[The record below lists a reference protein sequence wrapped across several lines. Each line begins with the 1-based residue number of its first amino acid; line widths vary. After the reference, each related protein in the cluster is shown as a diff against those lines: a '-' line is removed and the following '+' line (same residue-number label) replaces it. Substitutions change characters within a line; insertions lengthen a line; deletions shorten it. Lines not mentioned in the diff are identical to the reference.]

1 MNYSKYKLSELFDK
15 IDKLLQSYFG
25 KEDDYNFYEKDNF
38 EHKTDLSKKSYL
50 MFLSNGDRIRVKIPK
65 TSIPHLLGINTE
77 YLKSTGLY
85 KGMNSYEI
93 MLDFIKNPN
102 EAFQKHESGIINLDK
117 ILSPYINKKL
127 DSLTEN
133 LNINTN
139 CCEMICKYDRGKTY
153 GYSADFD
160 DMSYLILQKKNEKY
174 YVLKLAMSEDGTCFP
189 MSNQV
194 FNSYEECKENL
205 SSYLIY
211 QELTL
216 LSNLLVYYNN
226 STVGKFPILEW
237 DRKQKLEKLKKLSE
251 DFECTPNIIADF
263 IYSLKI
269 RDDKRQGNIRTSNII
284 EILCDC
290 IKNKKVFD
298 ISLTNVDQEDILKI
312 IETYND
318 SLFSEITASTD
329 NSYSDLQNENISL
342 KKEIERL
349 RLENKSLSDTVNYR
363 DEELNEVKTQNN
375 ELREDINKVKGN
387 TKIPFIITIL
397 RFF

>member
-1 MNYSKYKLSELFDK
+1 MNKNYTNRELSELFDK
-15 IDKLLQSYFG
+15 IDTLLQRYFG
-25 KEDDYNFYEKDNF
+25 KEDDYNFYEKD
-38 EHKTDLSKKSYL
+38 EEERKTDLSKKSYL
-50 MFLSNGDRIRVKIPK
+50 VFLSNGERIKIKIPK
-65 TSIPHLLGINTE
+65 SSIPHLLGINTE
-77 YLKSTGLY
+77 YLKNTGLY
-85 KGMNSYEI
+85 RNMNSYEV
-93 MLDFIKNPN
+93 MLNFIKSSN
-102 EAFQKHESGIINLDK
+102 EALKKHESGIINLDNV
-117 ILSPYINKKL
+117 LSPYINEKIDAL
-127 DSLTEN
+127 IEN

-139 CCEMICKYDRGKTY
+139 YCEMVCKYDKGKTF

-174 YVLKLAMSEDGTCFP
+174 YVLKLAEAQDGTYFP
-189 MSNQV
+189 MSNQI
-194 FNSYEECKENL
+194 FNSYAECQEAL

-216 LSNLLVYYNN
+216 LNNLFIYYNN
-226 STVGKFPILEW
+226 STIGKFPILEW
-237 DRKQKLEKLKKLSE
+237 DRKQKLENLMKLSN
-251 DFECTPNIIADF
+251 DFGCTPNVIADF

-298 ISLTNVDQEDILKI
+298 ISLTNVDQEDILRI

-318 SLFSEITASTD
+318 SLFSETTTSTD

-349 RLENKSLSDTVNYR
+349 RLENKSLSETVNYR

-375 ELREDINKVKGN
+375 ELREDINKVKGIFS
-387 TKIPFIITIL
+387 KY
-397 RFF
+397 

>member
-1 MNYSKYKLSELFDK
+1 MSYNKYELSEIFDK
-15 IDKLLQSYFG
+15 IDKLLQRYFD
-25 KEDDYNFYEKDNF
+25 KENEYNFDEKDEEERRN
-38 EHKTDLSKKSYL
+38 DLSKKSYL
-50 MFLSNGDRIRVKIPK
+50 MFLSNGERIKIKIPK
-65 TSIPHLLGINTE
+65 SSIPHLLGINTE

-93 MLDFIKNPN
+93 MLDFIKNSN

-127 DSLTEN
+127 DSLIEN

-174 YVLKLAMSEDGTCFP
+174 YVLKLAMAEDGTCFP

-216 LSNLLVYYNN
+216 LNNLWVYYNN
-226 STVGKFPILEW
+226 STIGKFSILEW
-237 DRKQKLEKLKKLSE
+237 ERRERLEKLKKLSE

-263 IYSLKI
+263 IFSLKI

-284 EILCDC
+284 EKLCDC

-298 ISLTNVDQEDILKI
+298 MDLTNVEQEDILKI

-329 NSYSDLQNENISL
+329 NSYSDLQTKNKNLE
-342 KKEIERL
+342 KEVERL

-375 ELREDINKVKGN
+375 ELREDINKVKGIFS
-387 TKIPFIITIL
+387 KY
-397 RFF
+397 

>member
-216 LSNLLVYYNN
+216 LSNLWVYYNN

-269 RDDKRQGNIRTSNII
+269 RDNKRQGNIRTSNII

-349 RLENKSLSDTVNYR
+349 RLENKSLSETVNYR

-375 ELREDINKVKGN
+375 ELREDINKVKG
-387 TKIPFIITIL
+387 IISKY
-397 RFF
+397 

>member
-1 MNYSKYKLSELFDK
+1 MSYNKYELSEIFDK
-15 IDKLLQSYFG
+15 IDKLLQRYFD
-25 KEDDYNFYEKDNF
+25 KENEYNFDEKDEEERRN
-38 EHKTDLSKKSYL
+38 DLSKKSYL
-50 MFLSNGDRIRVKIPK
+50 MFLSNGERIKIKIPK
-65 TSIPHLLGINTE
+65 SSIPHLLGINTE

-93 MLDFIKNPN
+93 MLDFIKNSN
-102 EAFQKHESGIINLDK
+102 EAFQKQESGIINLDK

-127 DSLTEN
+127 DSLIEN

-216 LSNLLVYYNN
+216 LNNLWVYYNN
-226 STVGKFPILEW
+226 SIIGKFYILEYE
-237 DRKQKLEKLKKLSE
+237 RRERLEKLKKLSE

-263 IYSLKI
+263 IFSLKI

-284 EILCDC
+284 EKLCDC

-298 ISLTNVDQEDILKI
+298 ISLTNVEQEDILKI

-329 NSYSDLQNENISL
+329 NSYSDLQTKNKNLE
-342 KKEIERL
+342 KELERL

-363 DEELNEVKTQNN
+363 DVELNEVKTQNN
-375 ELREDINKVKGN
+375 ELREDINKVKGIFS
-387 TKIPFIITIL
+387 KY
-397 RFF
+397 

>member
-93 MLDFIKNPN
+93 MLDFIKNSN

-127 DSLTEN
+127 DSLIEN

-216 LSNLLVYYNN
+216 LNNLWVYYNN
-226 STVGKFPILEW
+226 SIIGKFYILEYE
-237 DRKQKLEKLKKLSE
+237 RRERLEKLKKLSE

-349 RLENKSLSDTVNYR
+349 RLENKSLSETVNYR

-375 ELREDINKVKGN
+375 ELREDINKVKG
-387 TKIPFIITIL
+387 IISKY
-397 RFF
+397 

>member
-1 MNYSKYKLSELFDK
+1 MSYNKYELSEIFDK
-15 IDKLLQSYFG
+15 LDKLLQRYFD
-25 KEDDYNFYEKDNF
+25 KENEYNFDDETEEKRRN
-38 EHKTDLSKKSYL
+38 DLSKKSYL
-50 MFLSNGDRIRVKIPK
+50 MFLSNGERIKIKIPK
-65 TSIPHLLGINTE
+65 SSIPHLLGINTE

-93 MLDFIKNPN
+93 MLEFIKNSN
-102 EAFQKHESGIINLDK
+102 DAFQKHESGIINLDK
-117 ILSPYINKKL
+117 ILSPYLNQKL
-127 DSLTEN
+127 DSLVEN

-194 FNSYEECKENL
+194 FNTYEECKEIL

-216 LSNLLVYYNN
+216 LNNLWVYYNN
-226 STVGKFPILEW
+226 SIIGKFYILEYE
-237 DRKQKLEKLKKLSE
+237 RRERLEKLKKLSE
-251 DFECTPNIIADF
+251 DFECTPNVIADF
-263 IYSLKI
+263 IFSLKI

-284 EILCDC
+284 EKLCDC

-298 ISLTNVDQEDILKI
+298 ISLTNVEQEDILKI

-318 SLFSEITASTD
+318 SLFSAINAATD
-329 NSYSDLQNENISL
+329 NSYSDLQTKNMNLE
-342 KKEIERL
+342 KELERL

-363 DEELNEVKTQNN
+363 DEELDEVKTQNN
-375 ELREDINKVKGN
+375 ELREDINKVKG
-387 TKIPFIITIL
+387 IISKY
-397 RFF
+397 

>member
-1 MNYSKYKLSELFDK
+1 MSYNKYELSEIFDK
-15 IDKLLQSYFG
+15 IDKLLQRYFD
-25 KEDDYNFYEKDNF
+25 KENEYNFDEKDEEERRN
-38 EHKTDLSKKSYL
+38 DLSKKSYL
-50 MFLSNGDRIRVKIPK
+50 MFLSNGERIKIKIPK
-65 TSIPHLLGINTE
+65 SSIPHLLGINTE

-93 MLDFIKNPN
+93 MLDFIKNSN

-127 DSLTEN
+127 DSLIEN

-174 YVLKLAMSEDGTCFP
+174 YVLKLAMAEDRTCFP

-216 LSNLLVYYNN
+216 LNNLWVYYNN
-226 STVGKFPILEW
+226 SIIGKFYILEYE
-237 DRKQKLEKLKKLSE
+237 RRERLEKLKKLSE

-263 IYSLKI
+263 IFSLKI

-284 EILCDC
+284 EKLCDC

-298 ISLTNVDQEDILKI
+298 ISLTNVEQEDILKI

-329 NSYSDLQNENISL
+329 NSYSDLQTKNKNLE
-342 KKEIERL
+342 KELERL

-363 DEELNEVKTQNN
+363 DVELNEVKTQNN
-375 ELREDINKVKGN
+375 ELREDINKVKGIFS
-387 TKIPFIITIL
+387 KY
-397 RFF
+397 

>member
-1 MNYSKYKLSELFDK
+1 MSYNKYELSEIFDK
-15 IDKLLQSYFG
+15 IDKLLQRYFD
-25 KEDDYNFYEKDNF
+25 KENEYNFDEKDEEERRN
-38 EHKTDLSKKSYL
+38 DLSKKSYL
-50 MFLSNGDRIRVKIPK
+50 MFLSNGERIKIKIPK
-65 TSIPHLLGINTE
+65 SSIPHLLGINTE

-93 MLDFIKNPN
+93 MLDFIKNSN

-127 DSLTEN
+127 DSLIEN

-153 GYSADFD
+153 GYSAEFD

-216 LSNLLVYYNN
+216 LNNLWVYYNN
-226 STVGKFPILEW
+226 SIIGKFYILEW
-237 DRKQKLEKLKKLSE
+237 ERRERLEKLKKLSE

-263 IYSLKI
+263 IFSLKI

-284 EILCDC
+284 EKLCDC

-298 ISLTNVDQEDILKI
+298 ISLTNVEQEDILKI

-329 NSYSDLQNENISL
+329 NSYSDLQTKNKNLE
-342 KKEIERL
+342 KELERL

-375 ELREDINKVKGN
+375 ELREDINKVKGIFS
-387 TKIPFIITIL
+387 KY
-397 RFF
+397 

>member
-1 MNYSKYKLSELFDK
+1 MSYNKYELSEIFDK
-15 IDKLLQSYFG
+15 IDKLLQRYFD
-25 KEDDYNFYEKDNF
+25 KENEYNFDEKDEEERRN
-38 EHKTDLSKKSYL
+38 DLSKKSYL
-50 MFLSNGDRIRVKIPK
+50 MFLSNGERIKIKIPK
-65 TSIPHLLGINTE
+65 SSIPHLLGINTE

-93 MLDFIKNPN
+93 MLDFIKNSN

-127 DSLTEN
+127 DSLIEN

-216 LSNLLVYYNN
+216 LNNLWVYYNN
-226 STVGKFPILEW
+226 STIGKFSILEW
-237 DRKQKLEKLKKLSE
+237 ERRERLEKLKKLSE

-263 IYSLKI
+263 IFSLKI

-284 EILCDC
+284 EKLCDC

-298 ISLTNVDQEDILKI
+298 MDLTNVEQEDILKI

-329 NSYSDLQNENISL
+329 NSYSDLQTKNKNLE
-342 KKEIERL
+342 KEVERL

-375 ELREDINKVKGN
+375 ELREDINKVKGIFS
-387 TKIPFIITIL
+387 KY
-397 RFF
+397 

>member
-1 MNYSKYKLSELFDK
+1 MNKNYTNRELSELFDK
-15 IDKLLQSYFG
+15 IDTLLQRYFG
-25 KEDDYNFYEKDNF
+25 KEDDYNFYEKD
-38 EHKTDLSKKSYL
+38 EEERKTDLSKKSYL
-50 MFLSNGDRIRVKIPK
+50 VFLSNGERIKIKIPK
-65 TSIPHLLGINTE
+65 SSIPHLLGINTE
-77 YLKSTGLY
+77 YLKNTGLY
-85 KGMNSYEI
+85 RNMNSYEV
-93 MLDFIKNPN
+93 MLNFIKSSN
-102 EAFQKHESGIINLDK
+102 EALKKHESGIINLDNV
-117 ILSPYINKKL
+117 LSPYINEKIDAL
-127 DSLTEN
+127 IEN

-139 CCEMICKYDRGKTY
+139 YCEMVCKYDKGKTF

-174 YVLKLAMSEDGTCFP
+174 YVLKLAKAQDGTYFP

-194 FNSYEECKENL
+194 FNSYAECQEAL

-216 LSNLLVYYNN
+216 LNNLFIYYNN
-226 STVGKFPILEW
+226 STTGKFSILEW
-237 DRKQKLEKLKKLSE
+237 DRKQKLENLMKLSN
-251 DFECTPNIIADF
+251 DFGCTPNVIADF

-298 ISLTNVDQEDILKI
+298 ISLTNVDQEDILRI

-318 SLFSEITASTD
+318 SLFSEITTSTD

-349 RLENKSLSDTVNYR
+349 RLENKSLSETVNYR

-375 ELREDINKVKGN
+375 ELREDINKVKGIFS
-387 TKIPFIITIL
+387 KY
-397 RFF
+397 

>member
-1 MNYSKYKLSELFDK
+1 MSYNKYELSEIFDK
-15 IDKLLQSYFG
+15 IDKLLQRYFD
-25 KEDDYNFYEKDNF
+25 KENEYNFDEKDEEERRN
-38 EHKTDLSKKSYL
+38 DLSKKSYL
-50 MFLSNGDRIRVKIPK
+50 MFLSNGERIKIKIPK
-65 TSIPHLLGINTE
+65 SSIPHLLGINTE

-93 MLDFIKNPN
+93 MLDFIKNSN

-127 DSLTEN
+127 DSLIEN

-216 LSNLLVYYNN
+216 LNNLWVYYNN
-226 STVGKFPILEW
+226 SIIGKFYILEYE
-237 DRKQKLEKLKKLSE
+237 RRERLEKLKKLSE

-263 IYSLKI
+263 IFSLKI

-284 EILCDC
+284 EKLCDC

-298 ISLTNVDQEDILKI
+298 MDLTNVEQEDILKI

-329 NSYSDLQNENISL
+329 NSYSDLQTKNKNLE
-342 KKEIERL
+342 KEVERL

-375 ELREDINKVKGN
+375 ELREDINKVKGIFS
-387 TKIPFIITIL
+387 KY
-397 RFF
+397 

>member
-1 MNYSKYKLSELFDK
+1 
-15 IDKLLQSYFG
+15 
-25 KEDDYNFYEKDNF
+25 
-38 EHKTDLSKKSYL
+38 
-50 MFLSNGDRIRVKIPK
+50 
-65 TSIPHLLGINTE
+65 
-77 YLKSTGLY
+77 
-85 KGMNSYEI
+85 
-93 MLDFIKNPN
+93 
-102 EAFQKHESGIINLDK
+102 
-117 ILSPYINKKL
+117 
-127 DSLTEN
+127 
-133 LNINTN
+133 
-139 CCEMICKYDRGKTY
+139 MICKYDRGKTY

-216 LSNLLVYYNN
+216 LNNLWVYYNN
-226 STVGKFPILEW
+226 SIIGKFYILEW
-237 DRKQKLEKLKKLSE
+237 ERRERLEKLKKLSE

-263 IYSLKI
+263 IFSLKI

-284 EILCDC
+284 EKLCDC

-298 ISLTNVDQEDILKI
+298 ISLTNVEQEDILKI

-329 NSYSDLQNENISL
+329 NSYSDLQMKNKNLE
-342 KKEIERL
+342 KEVERL

-375 ELREDINKVKGN
+375 ELREDINKVKGIFS
-387 TKIPFIITIL
+387 KY
-397 RFF
+397 

>member
-1 MNYSKYKLSELFDK
+1 MSYNKYELSEIFDK
-15 IDKLLQSYFG
+15 IDKLLQRYFD
-25 KEDDYNFYEKDNF
+25 KENEYNFDEKDEEERRN
-38 EHKTDLSKKSYL
+38 DLSKKSYL
-50 MFLSNGDRIRVKIPK
+50 MFLSNGERIKIKIPK
-65 TSIPHLLGINTE
+65 SSIPHLLGINTE

-93 MLDFIKNPN
+93 MLDFIKNSN

-127 DSLTEN
+127 DSLIEN

-216 LSNLLVYYNN
+216 LNNLWVYYNN
-226 STVGKFPILEW
+226 SIIGKFYILEYE
-237 DRKQKLEKLKKLSE
+237 RRERLEKLKKLSE

-298 ISLTNVDQEDILKI
+298 ISLTNVEQEDILKI

-329 NSYSDLQNENISL
+329 NSYSDLQMKNKNLE
-342 KKEIERL
+342 KELERL

-375 ELREDINKVKGN
+375 ELREDINKVKGIFS
-387 TKIPFIITIL
+387 KY
-397 RFF
+397 

>member
-1 MNYSKYKLSELFDK
+1 MSYNKYELSEIFDK
-15 IDKLLQSYFG
+15 IDKLLQRYFD
-25 KEDDYNFYEKDNF
+25 KENEYNFDEKDEEERRN
-38 EHKTDLSKKSYL
+38 DLSKKSYL
-50 MFLSNGDRIRVKIPK
+50 MFLSNGERIKIKIPK
-65 TSIPHLLGINTE
+65 SSIPHLLGINTE

-93 MLDFIKNPN
+93 MLDFIKNSN

-127 DSLTEN
+127 DSLIEN

-174 YVLKLAMSEDGTCFP
+174 YVLKLAMAEDGTCFP

-216 LSNLLVYYNN
+216 LNNLWVYYNN
-226 STVGKFPILEW
+226 SIIGKFYILEW
-237 DRKQKLEKLKKLSE
+237 ERRERLEKLKKLSE

-263 IYSLKI
+263 IFSLKI

-284 EILCDC
+284 EKLCDC

-298 ISLTNVDQEDILKI
+298 MDLTNVEQEDILKI

-329 NSYSDLQNENISL
+329 NSYSDLQMKNKNLE
-342 KKEIERL
+342 KELERL

-375 ELREDINKVKGN
+375 ELREDINKVKGIFS
-387 TKIPFIITIL
+387 KY
-397 RFF
+397 

>member
-216 LSNLLVYYNN
+216 LNNLWVYYNN
-226 STVGKFPILEW
+226 STVGKFSILEW

-269 RDDKRQGNIRTSNII
+269 RDNKRQGNIRTSNII

-349 RLENKSLSDTVNYR
+349 RLENKSLSETVNYR

-375 ELREDINKVKGN
+375 ELREDINKVKGIFS
-387 TKIPFIITIL
+387 KY
-397 RFF
+397 

>member
-237 DRKQKLEKLKKLSE
+237 DRKQKIEKLKKLSE

-375 ELREDINKVKGN
+375 ELREDINKVKGIFS
-387 TKIPFIITIL
+387 KY
-397 RFF
+397 

>member
-1 MNYSKYKLSELFDK
+1 M

-216 LSNLLVYYNN
+216 LNNLWVYYNN
-226 STVGKFPILEW
+226 STVGKFSILEW

-269 RDDKRQGNIRTSNII
+269 RDNKRQGNIRTSNII

-349 RLENKSLSDTVNYR
+349 RLENKSLSETVNYR

-375 ELREDINKVKGN
+375 ELREDINKVKGIFS
-387 TKIPFIITIL
+387 KY
-397 RFF
+397 

>member
-174 YVLKLAMSEDGTCFP
+174 YVLKLAISEDGTCFP

-329 NSYSDLQNENISL
+329 NSYSDLQNKNISL

-349 RLENKSLSDTVNYR
+349 RLENKSLSETVNYR

-375 ELREDINKVKGN
+375 ELREVINKVKG
-387 TKIPFIITIL
+387 IISKY
-397 RFF
+397 

>member
-1 MNYSKYKLSELFDK
+1 MNKNYTNRELSELFDK
-15 IDKLLQSYFG
+15 IDTLLQRYFG
-25 KEDDYNFYEKDNF
+25 KEDDYNFYEKD
-38 EHKTDLSKKSYL
+38 EEERKTDLSKKSYL

-65 TSIPHLLGINTE
+65 TSLPHLLGINTE
-77 YLKSTGLY
+77 YLKNTGLY

-93 MLDFIKNPN
+93 MLDFIKNSSD
-102 EAFQKHESGIINLDK
+102 AFQKHESGIINLDK
-117 ILSPYINKKL
+117 IFSPYINKKL
-127 DSLTEN
+127 DSLIEN

-174 YVLKLAMSEDGTCFP
+174 YVLKLAMAEDGTCFP

-216 LSNLLVYYNN
+216 LNNLWVYYNN
-226 STVGKFPILEW
+226 STIGKFSILEW
-237 DRKQKLEKLKKLSE
+237 ERKQKLENLMKLSN
-251 DFECTPNIIADF
+251 DFGCTPNVIADF

-269 RDDKRQGNIRTSNII
+269 RDSKRQGNMRTSNII
-284 EILCDC
+284 DILCDC

-298 ISLTNVDQEDILKI
+298 MDLTNVEQEDILKI
-312 IETYND
+312 IEIYND
-318 SLFSEITASTD
+318 SLFLETNASTD
-329 NSYSDLQNENISL
+329 NSYSDLQKKNMSL
-342 KKEIERL
+342 KKELERL
-349 RLENKSLSDTVNYR
+349 KLENKSLSETVNYR
-363 DEELNEVKTQNN
+363 DEELDEVKTQNN
-375 ELREDINKVKGN
+375 ELREDINKVKG
-387 TKIPFIITIL
+387 IISKY
-397 RFF
+397 

>member
-1 MNYSKYKLSELFDK
+1 MNKNYTNRELSELFDK
-15 IDKLLQSYFG
+15 IDTLLQRYFG
-25 KEDDYNFYEKDNF
+25 KKDDYNFYEKD
-38 EHKTDLSKKSYL
+38 EEERKTDLSKKSYL
-50 MFLSNGDRIRVKIPK
+50 VFLSNGERIKIKIPK
-65 TSIPHLLGINTE
+65 SSIPHLLGINTE
-77 YLKSTGLY
+77 YLKNTGLY
-85 KGMNSYEI
+85 RNMNSYEV
-93 MLDFIKNPN
+93 MLNFIKSSN
-102 EAFQKHESGIINLDK
+102 EALKKHESGIINLDNV
-117 ILSPYINKKL
+117 LSPYINEKIDAL
-127 DSLTEN
+127 IEN

-139 CCEMICKYDRGKTY
+139 YCEMVCKYDKGKTF

-174 YVLKLAMSEDGTCFP
+174 YVLKLAKAQDGTYFP

-194 FNSYEECKENL
+194 FNSYAECQEAL

-216 LSNLLVYYNN
+216 LNNLFIYYNN
-226 STVGKFPILEW
+226 STIGKFPILEW
-237 DRKQKLEKLKKLSE
+237 DRKQKLENLMKLSN
-251 DFECTPNIIADF
+251 DFGCTPNVIADF

-298 ISLTNVDQEDILKI
+298 ISLTNVDQEDILRI

-318 SLFSEITASTD
+318 SLFSETTTSTD

-349 RLENKSLSDTVNYR
+349 RLENKSLSETVNYR

-375 ELREDINKVKGN
+375 ELREDINKVKGIFS
-387 TKIPFIITIL
+387 KY
-397 RFF
+397 

>member
-1 MNYSKYKLSELFDK
+1 MSYNKYELSEIFDK
-15 IDKLLQSYFG
+15 IDKLLQRYFD
-25 KEDDYNFYEKDNF
+25 KENEYNFDEKDEEERRN
-38 EHKTDLSKKSYL
+38 DLSKKSYL
-50 MFLSNGDRIRVKIPK
+50 MFLSNGERIKIKIPK
-65 TSIPHLLGINTE
+65 SSIPHLLGINTE

-93 MLDFIKNPN
+93 MLDFIKNSN

-117 ILSPYINKKL
+117 ILSPYIKKKL
-127 DSLTEN
+127 DSLIEN

-216 LSNLLVYYNN
+216 LNNLWVYYNN
-226 STVGKFPILEW
+226 SIIGKFYILEYE
-237 DRKQKLEKLKKLSE
+237 RRERLEKLKKLSE

-263 IYSLKI
+263 IFSLKI

-284 EILCDC
+284 EKLCDC

-298 ISLTNVDQEDILKI
+298 ISLTNVEQEDILKI

-329 NSYSDLQNENISL
+329 NSYSDLQTKNKNLE
-342 KKEIERL
+342 KELERL

-375 ELREDINKVKGN
+375 ELREDINKVKGIFS
-387 TKIPFIITIL
+387 KY
-397 RFF
+397 

>member
-1 MNYSKYKLSELFDK
+1 MNKNYTNRELSELFDK
-15 IDKLLQSYFG
+15 IDTLLQRYFG
-25 KEDDYNFYEKDNF
+25 KEDDYNFYEKD
-38 EHKTDLSKKSYL
+38 EEERKTDLSKKSYL
-50 MFLSNGDRIRVKIPK
+50 VFLSNGERIKIKIPK
-65 TSIPHLLGINTE
+65 SSIPHLLGINTE
-77 YLKSTGLY
+77 YLKNTGLY
-85 KGMNSYEI
+85 RNMNSYEV
-93 MLDFIKNPN
+93 MLNFIKSSN
-102 EAFQKHESGIINLDK
+102 EALKKHESGIINLDNV
-117 ILSPYINKKL
+117 LSPYINEKIDAL
-127 DSLTEN
+127 IEN

-139 CCEMICKYDRGKTY
+139 YCEMVCKYDKGKTF

-174 YVLKLAMSEDGTCFP
+174 YVLKLAEAQDGTYFP
-189 MSNQV
+189 MSNQI
-194 FNSYEECKENL
+194 FNSYAECQEAL

-216 LSNLLVYYNN
+216 LNNLFIYYNN
-226 STVGKFPILEW
+226 STTGKFSILEW
-237 DRKQKLEKLKKLSE
+237 DRKQKLENLMKLSN
-251 DFECTPNIIADF
+251 DFGCTPNVIADF

-269 RDDKRQGNIRTSNII
+269 RDDKSQGNIRTSNII

-298 ISLTNVDQEDILKI
+298 ISLTNVDQEDILRI

-318 SLFSEITASTD
+318 SLFSEITTSTD

-349 RLENKSLSDTVNYR
+349 ILENKSLSETVNYR

-375 ELREDINKVKGN
+375 ELREDINKVKGIFS
-387 TKIPFIITIL
+387 KY
-397 RFF
+397 

>member
-1 MNYSKYKLSELFDK
+1 MNYNKYNLSELFDK
-15 IDKLLQSYFG
+15 IDTLLQRYFG
-25 KEDDYNFYEKDNF
+25 KEDDYNFYEKD
-38 EHKTDLSKKSYL
+38 EDARKTDLSKKSYS
-50 MFLSNGDRIRVKIPK
+50 MFLSNGDIVKIKIPK
-65 TSIPHLLGINTE
+65 SSIPHLLGIN
-77 YLKSTGLY
+77 TGLY
-85 KGMNSYEI
+85 KGMNSYEV
-93 MLDFIKNPN
+93 MLEFIRNADD
-102 EAFQKHESGIINLDK
+102 AFKKHESGIINLNK
-117 ILSPYINKKL
+117 VLSPYINEKIEAL
-127 DSLTEN
+127 VEN

-139 CCEMICKYDRGKTY
+139 RCEMVCKYDRGKTY
-153 GYSADFD
+153 GYSVDFD
-160 DMSYLILQKKNEKY
+160 NMDYLILQKKNEKY

-194 FNSYEECKENL
+194 FNSYEECQEAL

-216 LSNLLVYYNN
+216 LSNLWVYYNN

-349 RLENKSLSDTVNYR
+349 RLENKSLSETVNYR
-363 DEELNEVKTQNN
+363 DEELNEVKTQND
-375 ELREDINKVKGN
+375 ELREDINKVKGIFS
-387 TKIPFIITIL
+387 KY
-397 RFF
+397 

>member
-1 MNYSKYKLSELFDK
+1 MSYNKYELSEIFDK
-15 IDKLLQSYFG
+15 IDKLLQRYFD
-25 KEDDYNFYEKDNF
+25 KENEYNFDEKDEEERRN
-38 EHKTDLSKKSYL
+38 DLSKKSYL
-50 MFLSNGDRIRVKIPK
+50 MFLSNGERIKIKIPK
-65 TSIPHLLGINTE
+65 SSIPHLLGINTE

-93 MLDFIKNPN
+93 MLDFIKNSN

-127 DSLTEN
+127 DSLIEN

-216 LSNLLVYYNN
+216 LNNLWVYYNN
-226 STVGKFPILEW
+226 SIIGKFYILEYE
-237 DRKQKLEKLKKLSE
+237 RRERLEKLKKLSE

-263 IYSLKI
+263 IFSLKI

-284 EILCDC
+284 EKLCDC

-298 ISLTNVDQEDILKI
+298 ISLTNVEQEDILKI

-329 NSYSDLQNENISL
+329 NSYSDLQMKNKNLE
-342 KKEIERL
+342 KELERL

-363 DEELNEVKTQNN
+363 DEELNEFKTQNN
-375 ELREDINKVKGN
+375 ELREDINKVKGIFS
-387 TKIPFIITIL
+387 KY
-397 RFF
+397 

>member
-1 MNYSKYKLSELFDK
+1 MSYNKYELSEIFDK
-15 IDKLLQSYFG
+15 IDKLLQRYFD
-25 KEDDYNFYEKDNF
+25 KENEYNFDEKDEEERRN
-38 EHKTDLSKKSYL
+38 DLSKKSYL
-50 MFLSNGDRIRVKIPK
+50 MFLSNGERIKIKIPK
-65 TSIPHLLGINTE
+65 SSIPHLLGINTE

-93 MLDFIKNPN
+93 MLDFIKNSN

-127 DSLTEN
+127 DSLIEN

-194 FNSYEECKENL
+194 FNSYAECQEAL

-216 LSNLLVYYNN
+216 LNNLWVYYNN
-226 STVGKFPILEW
+226 SIIGKFYILEYE
-237 DRKQKLEKLKKLSE
+237 RRERLEKLKKLSE

-269 RDDKRQGNIRTSNII
+269 RDNKRQGNIRTSNII

-298 ISLTNVDQEDILKI
+298 ISLTNVEQEDILKI

-375 ELREDINKVKGN
+375 ELREDINKVKGIFS
-387 TKIPFIITIL
+387 KY
-397 RFF
+397 

>member
-1 MNYSKYKLSELFDK
+1 MNKNYTNRELSELFDK
-15 IDKLLQSYFG
+15 IDTLLQRYFG
-25 KEDDYNFYEKDNF
+25 KEDDYNFYEK
-38 EHKTDLSKKSYL
+38 EEEERKTDLSKKSYL
-50 MFLSNGDRIRVKIPK
+50 VFLSNGERIKIKIPK
-65 TSIPHLLGINTE
+65 SSIPHLLGINTE
-77 YLKSTGLY
+77 YLKNTGLY
-85 KGMNSYEI
+85 RNMNSYEV
-93 MLDFIKNPN
+93 MLNFIKSSN
-102 EAFQKHESGIINLDK
+102 EALKKHESGIINLDNV
-117 ILSPYINKKL
+117 LSPYINEKIDAL
-127 DSLTEN
+127 IEN

-139 CCEMICKYDRGKTY
+139 YCEMVCKYDKGKTF

-174 YVLKLAMSEDGTCFP
+174 YVLKLAEAQDGTYFP

-194 FNSYEECKENL
+194 FNSYAECQEAL

-216 LSNLLVYYNN
+216 LNNLFIYYNN
-226 STVGKFPILEW
+226 STIGKFPILEW
-237 DRKQKLEKLKKLSE
+237 DRKQKLENLMKLSN
-251 DFECTPNIIADF
+251 DFGCTPNVIADF

-298 ISLTNVDQEDILKI
+298 ISLTNVDQEDILRI

-318 SLFSEITASTD
+318 SLFSEITTSTD

-349 RLENKSLSDTVNYR
+349 RLENKSLSETVNYR

-375 ELREDINKVKGN
+375 ELREDINKVKG
-387 TKIPFIITIL
+387 IISKY
-397 RFF
+397 

>member
-127 DSLTEN
+127 DSLSEN

-194 FNSYEECKENL
+194 FNSYEECQEAL

-216 LSNLLVYYNN
+216 LNNLFIYYNN
-226 STVGKFPILEW
+226 STVGKFPILER

-269 RDDKRQGNIRTSNII
+269 RDNKRQGNIRTSNII

-349 RLENKSLSDTVNYR
+349 RLENKSLSETVNYR

-375 ELREDINKVKGN
+375 ELREDINKVKG
-387 TKIPFIITIL
+387 IISKY
-397 RFF
+397 

>member
-1 MNYSKYKLSELFDK
+1 MSYNKYELSEIFDK
-15 IDKLLQSYFG
+15 IDKLLQRYFD
-25 KEDDYNFYEKDNF
+25 KENEYNFDEKDEEERRN
-38 EHKTDLSKKSYL
+38 DLSKKSYL
-50 MFLSNGDRIRVKIPK
+50 MFLSNGERIKIKIPK
-65 TSIPHLLGINTE
+65 SSIPHLLGINTE

-93 MLDFIKNPN
+93 MLDFIKNSN

-127 DSLTEN
+127 DSLIEN

-160 DMSYLILQKKNEKY
+160 DMSYLILQEKNEKY

-216 LSNLLVYYNN
+216 LNNLWVYYNN
-226 STVGKFPILEW
+226 SIIGKFYILEYE
-237 DRKQKLEKLKKLSE
+237 RRERLEKLKKLSE

-263 IYSLKI
+263 IFSLKI

-284 EILCDC
+284 EKLCDC

-298 ISLTNVDQEDILKI
+298 ISLINVEQEDILKI

-329 NSYSDLQNENISL
+329 NSYSDLQTKNKNLE
-342 KKEIERL
+342 KEVERL

-363 DEELNEVKTQNN
+363 DVELNEVKTQNN
-375 ELREDINKVKGN
+375 ELREDINKVKGIFS
-387 TKIPFIITIL
+387 KY
-397 RFF
+397 

>member
-194 FNSYEECKENL
+194 FNSYEECQEAL

-216 LSNLLVYYNN
+216 LNNLFIYYNN

-269 RDDKRQGNIRTSNII
+269 RDNKRQGNIRTSNII

-375 ELREDINKVKGN
+375 ELREDINKVKGIFS
-387 TKIPFIITIL
+387 KY
-397 RFF
+397 

>member
-93 MLDFIKNPN
+93 MLDFIKNSN

-194 FNSYEECKENL
+194 FNSYEECQEAL

-216 LSNLLVYYNN
+216 LSNLWVYYNN

-349 RLENKSLSDTVNYR
+349 RLENKSLSETVNYR

-375 ELREDINKVKGN
+375 ELREDINKVKGIFS
-387 TKIPFIITIL
+387 KY
-397 RFF
+397 

>member
-1 MNYSKYKLSELFDK
+1 MSYNKYELSEIFDK
-15 IDKLLQSYFG
+15 IDKLLQRYFD
-25 KEDDYNFYEKDNF
+25 KENEYNFDEKDEEERRN
-38 EHKTDLSKKSYL
+38 DLSKKSYL
-50 MFLSNGDRIRVKIPK
+50 MFLSNGERIKIKIPK
-65 TSIPHLLGINTE
+65 SSIPHLLGINTE

-93 MLDFIKNPN
+93 MLDFIKNSN

-127 DSLTEN
+127 DSLIEN

-194 FNSYEECKENL
+194 FNSYAECQEAL

-216 LSNLLVYYNN
+216 LNNLWVYYNN
-226 STVGKFPILEW
+226 SIIGKFYILEYE
-237 DRKQKLEKLKKLSE
+237 RRERLEKLKKLSE

-263 IYSLKI
+263 IFSLKI

-284 EILCDC
+284 EKLCDC

-298 ISLTNVDQEDILKI
+298 ISLTNVEQEDILKI

-329 NSYSDLQNENISL
+329 NSYSDLQMKNKNLE
-342 KKEIERL
+342 KELERL

-375 ELREDINKVKGN
+375 ELREDINKVKGIFS
-387 TKIPFIITIL
+387 KY
-397 RFF
+397 

>member
-65 TSIPHLLGINTE
+65 TSIPYLLGINTE

-216 LSNLLVYYNN
+216 LNNLWVYYNN
-226 STVGKFPILEW
+226 STVGKFSILEW

-269 RDDKRQGNIRTSNII
+269 RDNKRQGNIRTSNII

-349 RLENKSLSDTVNYR
+349 RLENKSLSETVNYR

-375 ELREDINKVKGN
+375 ELREDINKVKGIFS
-387 TKIPFIITIL
+387 KY
-397 RFF
+397 

>member
-15 IDKLLQSYFG
+15 IDKLLESYFG
-25 KEDDYNFYEKDNF
+25 KEDNYNFYEKDNF

-93 MLDFIKNPN
+93 MLDFIKNSN

-127 DSLTEN
+127 DSLIEN

-153 GYSADFD
+153 GYSVDFD

-216 LSNLLVYYNN
+216 LNNLWVYYNN
-226 STVGKFPILEW
+226 STVGKFSILEW

-318 SLFSEITASTD
+318 SLFSEITTSTD
-329 NSYSDLQNENISL
+329 NLYSDLQNENISL

-349 RLENKSLSDTVNYR
+349 RLENKSLSETVNYR

-375 ELREDINKVKGN
+375 ELREDINKVKG
-387 TKIPFIITIL
+387 IISKY
-397 RFF
+397 

>member
-1 MNYSKYKLSELFDK
+1 MSYNKYELSEIFDK
-15 IDKLLQSYFG
+15 IDKLLQRYFD
-25 KEDDYNFYEKDNF
+25 KENEYNFDEKDEEERRN
-38 EHKTDLSKKSYL
+38 DLSKKSYL
-50 MFLSNGDRIRVKIPK
+50 MFLSNGERIKIKIPK
-65 TSIPHLLGINTE
+65 SSIPHLLGINTE

-93 MLDFIKNPN
+93 MLDFIKNSN

-127 DSLTEN
+127 DSLIEN

-216 LSNLLVYYNN
+216 LNNLWVYYNN
-226 STVGKFPILEW
+226 SIIGKFYILEYE
-237 DRKQKLEKLKKLSE
+237 RRERLEKLKKLSE

-263 IYSLKI
+263 IFSLKI

-284 EILCDC
+284 EKLCDC

-298 ISLTNVDQEDILKI
+298 ISLTNVEQEDILKI

-329 NSYSDLQNENISL
+329 NSYSDLQMKNKNLE
-342 KKEIERL
+342 KELERL

-375 ELREDINKVKGN
+375 ELREDINKVKGIFS
-387 TKIPFIITIL
+387 KY
-397 RFF
+397 